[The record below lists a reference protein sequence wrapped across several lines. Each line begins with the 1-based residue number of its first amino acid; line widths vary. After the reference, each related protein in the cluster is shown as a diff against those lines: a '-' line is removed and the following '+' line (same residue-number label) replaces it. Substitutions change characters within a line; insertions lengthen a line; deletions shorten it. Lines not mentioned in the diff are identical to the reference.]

1 MKTASIRPSSLD
13 GLKKLAKKLKQERG
27 IPHTEALE
35 LASRQAG
42 YQSFV
47 HARRS
52 FADATGGTAAASY
65 PVFLTAHWYE
75 RRAGANNSSGLNVNA
90 LDGAP
95 SRRAGRELLQIRLS
109 RPLPSIVTKQR
120 VGKTRG
126 LGTFVMEYDDHLEM
140 HYLVDS
146 QQRARELLLLAE
158 RTLRFM
164 EVTGLQPVSH
174 QAHRQR
180 LQALENLPGHDHTSN
195 WFDPT
200 SGAVAMLDEPY
211 PAALNSNADERAVR
225 LAGTNFA
232 EVSLLW
238 EGLHNPGLTKPFL
251 LSNDQSLLARVSAA
265 VTGLPRYEFPATWPS
280 ETGNQGDA
288 FMSPQRIRDSKP
300 RRPIPNAS
308 YTNRMGATPY
318 GGSFGTPSR
327 WRPIE
332 PMTPAL
338 HIELGSI
345 LYRLADFDVP
355 WKVHERLHTHFRSEL
370 ENWANYEYPGQE
382 IGYQA
387 YYGQE
392 PLMRFKTPQQHLE
405 GIKRAKEIV
414 EAGYKDCKPRREL
427 LAAIDAYISAVT

>member
-1 MKTASIRPSSLD
+1 MKTANIRPSSLD
-13 GLKKLAKKLKQERG
+13 GLKKLAKKLKQERC

-35 LASRQAG
+35 LASRQSG

-52 FADATGGTAAASY
+52 LADAIGGAAAASY

-75 RRAGANNSSGLNVNA
+75 RRSGVINSRGLNANA
-90 LDGAP
+90 PGGAP
-95 SRRAGRELLQIRLS
+95 RRRAGRELLQVRLS

-120 VGKTRG
+120 VGKARG

-140 HYLVDS
+140 HYLADS

-158 RTLRFM
+158 RALRFM
-164 EVTGLQPVSH
+164 EVTGLQPVSL
-174 QAHRQR
+174 QVHRQR
-180 LQALENLPGHDHTSN
+180 LRSLDNLPGHDHTSD
-195 WFDPT
+195 WFDAT

-211 PAALNSNADERAVR
+211 PAALKSNAVERTVR
-225 LAGTNFA
+225 LAGTDFT
-232 EVSLLW
+232 EISLLW

-265 VTGLPRYEFPATWPS
+265 VAGLPRYEFPTTWPS
-280 ETGNQGDA
+280 ETGAQGDA
-288 FMSPQRIRDSKP
+288 FVSPQRIRDSKP

-327 WRPIE
+327 WRPME
-332 PMTPAL
+332 PMEPAL
-338 HIELGSI
+338 HMELGSI
-345 LYRLADFDVP
+345 LYRLSGFDVP

-370 ENWANYEYPGQE
+370 ENWANYEHPGQD

-392 PLMRFKTPQQHLE
+392 ALMRFKTPQQHLE

-427 LAAIDAYISAVT
+427 LAVIDAYNSAVI